1 MYCVLM
7 KAPNTAE
14 VERKPGAVDFPF
26 NSHNDEAILC
36 KCNLGL
42 TE

>member
-14 VERKPGAVDFPF
+14 VERKPGTVALSFS
-26 NSHNDEAILC
+26 SHNDEAILC

-42 TE
+42 TA